1 MTEIHY
7 SSALV
12 GELISTE
19 NLQPGMLAYIA
30 GQKQPILCL
39 SISDKERGWL
49 ELGGD
54 RASTIW
60 NAENEDGTAW
70 TVPDWRLEVDPTSM
84 IDAQYASLL
93 KGHAFRTGDRA
104 GLIGAYNRD
113 RGFGVHLPVGTDG
126 VSSKLTP
133 GEHKAFFSRWRIVIT
148 TPDGDR
154 TLVDDEGKAQ
164 PR

>member
-1 MTEIHY
+1 
-7 SSALV
+7 
-12 GELISTE
+12 
-19 NLQPGMLAYIA
+19 MLAYIA

-39 SISDKERGWL
+39 SISDEELGWF

-60 NAENEDGTAW
+60 SAQNEDGIAW

-84 IDAQYASLL
+84 IDARYASLL

-104 GLIGAYNRD
+104 GLIGAYNRH
-113 RGFGVHLPVGTDG
+113 RGFGVYLPIGTDG
-126 VSSKLTP
+126 ASTKLMP
-133 GEHKAFFSRWRIVIT
+133 GEHNAFFSRWRIVIT

-164 PR
+164 PG